1 MSAVEHYTSISCTTY
16 LERIEAFRPVE
27 LADEKSHVRPDCP
40 VWIPLKVQSRSLTKA
55 YGHLRYIFTIGI
67 LLLLICFKWPS
78 ISCLGNEEE
87 CDDEDC
93 CGQASSQKI
102 PVSRANG
109 SSDGRCEQTQ
119 EGAHDGL
126 HGYLPHEEC
135 AALV

>member
-87 CDDEDC
+87 CDDEDS
-93 CGQASSQKI
+93 CGQYQFPGPMAPAMGDANRPK
-102 PVSRANG
+102 RALMMVCMVTCHMRNVLR
-109 SSDGRCEQTQ
+109 SCRKWTS
-119 EGAHDGL
+119 
-126 HGYLPHEEC
+126 
-135 AALV
+135 